1 MKQKDTKRLH
11 EVLAD
16 LAMWAKCYIFVTVSY
31 CRSTYLPMVGGKG
44 QGKDLAAE
52 FPEPEPLDL
61 EIICFGETL
70 NTKNTWE
77 NCWKIY
83 ASVCEEMGHKSC

>member
-16 LAMWAKCYIFVTVSY
+16 LAMWANRYIFVTVSY
-31 CRSTYLPMVGGKG
+31 YRSTYLPMVGGKG

-61 EIICFGETL
+61 EIICFGNAEHKKHMGKL
-70 NTKNTWE
+70 LE
-77 NCWKIY
+77 NLCI
-83 ASVCEEMGHKSC
+83 CL